1 MMWCLLTAS
10 LLSLL
15 ITATAD
21 CNNVKEK
28 YVSGSNTNVYEALR
42 FLKSNDRIT
51 SQAANKAAIAS
62 WSYQS
67 NLTEPNKEAMLKM
80 QQEIAKLAK
89 ETWKNATS
97 FAWKDL
103 KDKNATAYRWF
114 KSLSVLGTAA
124 LPDDKFAELSELTAD
139 MQDIYAKA
147 KVCRFNSTDSKK
159 CDLSLEP
166 ELTEILINSR
176 NEPELKHVWSKWR
189 NVTGKVVKEQFLRY
203 VDLSNEA
210 ACLNGFKNNG
220 EMWREAYESDSFEEE
235 VEELWNV
242 IKPFY
247 EQLHAFVRRKLIQRY
262 PRSGIKPDGPIPAHL
277 LGNMWAQTWGNIF
290 EIVKPYPKKKFV
302 DVTDAM
308 EEKIMTPLDMFK
320 MSEEFFISIGLKKMT
335 PEFWNRSIIEKP
347 TNREMVCHASAWDFS
362 DGKDF
367 RIKMCTRVNMEDFI
381 TVHHEMGHIEYD
393 MYYAH
398 LPLVFR
404 EGANPGFHEAIG
416 DTIALSVATPKH
428 LEEVELLENLSED
441 EESEINTLMDTALN
455 KIAFLPFGYLIDA
468 WRWKVFDGSIK
479 RDELNSKW
487 WELRLK
493 YQGLCPPVK
502 RTNEDLDAASKYHV
516 IADVP
521 YIRYFVSHVIQFQ
534 FHKAL
539 CDAAGY
545 KGPLH
550 KCDIYRNKK
559 AGQLLGDMLSLGKSV
574 HWNKAMSVITQGATH
589 KMNARPLVEYFA
601 PLLKWLKQQNKN
613 ETLGWNSS
621 DPMVCP

>member
-1 MMWCLLTAS
+1 MRWCLLTVS

-28 YVSGSNTNVYEALR
+28 YVSGNNTNVYEALR
-42 FLKSNDRIT
+42 FLKNNDRIV
-51 SQAANKAAIAS
+51 SQISNKAAIAS
-62 WSYQS
+62 WKYQS

-103 KDKNATAYRWF
+103 KEKNATAYRWF

-139 MQDIYAKA
+139 MQDTYAKA

-176 NEPELKHVWSKWR
+176 NEAELKHVWSKWR
-189 NVTGKVVKEQFLRY
+189 DVTGKVVKDQFLRY
-203 VDLSNEA
+203 VNLSNEA

-235 VEELWNV
+235 VEELWSV

-247 EQLHAFVRRKLIQRY
+247 EQLHAYVRRKLIQRY

-277 LGNMWAQTWGNIF
+277 L
-290 EIVKPYPKKKFV
+290 E
-302 DVTDAM
+302 
-308 EEKIMTPLDMFK
+308 
-320 MSEEFFISIGLKKMT
+320 
-335 PEFWNRSIIEKP
+335 
-347 TNREMVCHASAWDFS
+347 S
-362 DGKDF
+362 D
-367 RIKMCTRVNMEDFI
+367 
-381 TVHHEMGHIEYD
+381 
-393 MYYAH
+393 
-398 LPLVFR
+398 
-404 EGANPGFHEAIG
+404 
-416 DTIALSVATPKH
+416 
-428 LEEVELLENLSED
+428 
-441 EESEINTLMDTALN
+441 INTLMHTALD

-487 WELRLK
+487 WEL
-493 YQGLCPPVK
+493 
-502 RTNEDLDAASKYHV
+502 
-516 IADVP
+516 
-521 YIRYFVSHVIQFQ
+521 RYFVSHVIQFQ

-589 KMNARPLVEYFA
+589 KMNARPLVQYFA
-601 PLLKWLKQQNKN
+601 PLLKWLKLQNKN